1 MLPVTSGAKAT
12 RNQILLY
19 TLIMAPVGLAPL
31 LTGLGGLIYAIIGGA
46 LTLAFIY
53 FAVKVWRSEAGD
65 ASAGDAERK
74 LAMGMFA
81 FSILYLFGL
90 FAALIIE
97 HGFGLYF
104 PIGGL

>member
-1 MLPVTSGAKAT
+1 MIYAVIG
-12 RNQILLY
+12 
-19 TLIMAPVGLAPL
+19 GL
-31 LTGLGGLIYAIIGGA
+31 LTAVFLYL
-46 LTLAFIY
+46 
-53 FAVKVWRSEAGD
+53 AVKVWRSTAGD
-65 ASAGDAERK
+65 ADAGDAERK

-104 PIGGL
+104 PLGGL